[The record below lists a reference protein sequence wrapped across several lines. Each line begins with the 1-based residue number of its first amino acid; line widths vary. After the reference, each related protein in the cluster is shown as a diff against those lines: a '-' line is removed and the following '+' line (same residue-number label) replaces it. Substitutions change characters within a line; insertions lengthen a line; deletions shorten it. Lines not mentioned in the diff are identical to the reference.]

1 MTRSADVA
9 LVTEQRFRNL
19 EDATAAG
26 VADWYMGNVLAE
38 DRLVTDGFAR
48 HGLTC
53 ERVVWSDPGIDWATY
68 RCAVFRTP
76 WDYFRRFEEINA
88 WLDRA
93 EHATRFFNPPALVR
107 WNMDKHYLA
116 DLETRG
122 VHTVPTRFV
131 ERGSCTRLADAAGDW
146 DEVVIKP
153 AVSGA
158 ARHTYRVDVGDDDQ
172 ELFAELVATRAML
185 VQPLQRAILEG
196 GEMTLVAFDGRF
208 SHAVLKRAKPGDFR
222 VQDDHGGTVHAYRP
236 SDEEIAFCEAAMRSC
251 APTPAYGRVDM
262 IRDNDGR
269 LAVME
274 LELFEPE
281 LWLREHAPSGQSLA
295 DAVVRRLD

>member
-1 MTRSADVA
+1 MTRPADVA
-9 LVTEQRFRNL
+9 LVTEPRFRNAAS
-19 EDATAAG
+19 ATAAG
-26 VADWYMGNVLAE
+26 VAAWYLGNILAE
-38 DRLVTDGFAR
+38 DRLVTAGFAR

-53 ERVVWSDPGIDWATY
+53 ERLVWSDPDIDWASY

-76 WDYFRRFEEINA
+76 WDYYRRFDELTA

-93 EHATRFFNPPALVR
+93 EQLTRFFNPPALVR

-116 DLETRG
+116 DLEARG

-131 ERGSCTRLADAAGDW
+131 ERGSRTRLVEAAGEW
-146 DEVVIKP
+146 SEVVIKP

-158 ARHTYRVDVGDDDQ
+158 AQNTHRLDLAADH
-172 ELFAELVATRAML
+172 EALFAELVASRAML
-185 VQPLQRAILEG
+185 VQPLQRAILEA
-196 GEMTLVAFDGRF
+196 GETTLVAFDGRY

-251 APTPAYGRVDM
+251 EPTPAYGRADM

-269 LAVME
+269 LAIME

-281 LWLREHAPSGQSLA
+281 LWLREHAPSGQALA
-295 DAVVRRLD
+295 DAVVRRLG